1 MSTTQGRTLLSRWSL
16 FLFTTHAQLFL
27 FIPFSLISL
36 IPFICITFL
45 FLLLYYHHIPSF
57 YFSSYDSHQATGRQ
71 DCYCTL
77 EQRPTTP
84 NSDAKDLLHSQRPS
98 YLVPQD
104 CENYAVVPLFFLN
117 FSLFIARPP
126 VLGMM
131 LNCIIMPHDY
141 YDNTWHVLMV
151 KIPCIGYNS

>member
-1 MSTTQGRTLLSRWSL
+1 MLNSFFPFLSL
-16 FLFTTHAQLFL
+16 
-27 FIPFSLISL
+27 
-36 IPFICITFL
+36 L
-45 FLLLYYHHIPSF
+45 FLLSTSLSYFFSYIITMFLPSI
-57 YFSSYDSHQATGRQ
+57 FSSYDSHQATGRQ

>member
-1 MSTTQGRTLLSRWSL
+1 MLLMTTDLGSSSRMNG
-16 FLFTTHAQLFL
+16 HVM
-27 FIPFSLISL
+27 
-36 IPFICITFL
+36 
-45 FLLLYYHHIPSF
+45 
-57 YFSSYDSHQATGRQ
+57 GM
-71 DCYCTL
+71 
-77 EQRPTTP
+77 
-84 NSDAKDLLHSQRPS
+84 
-98 YLVPQD
+98 

-131 LNCIIMPHDY
+131 LNCIIMPHNY